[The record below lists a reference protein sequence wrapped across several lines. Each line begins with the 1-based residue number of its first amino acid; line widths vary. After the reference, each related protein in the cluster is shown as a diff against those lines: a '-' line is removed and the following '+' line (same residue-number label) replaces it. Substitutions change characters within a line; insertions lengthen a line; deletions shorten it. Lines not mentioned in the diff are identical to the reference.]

1 MENMREYWAR
11 EAEMMRDKSAVL
23 GNNSLSQSPS
33 RNEQNTVKGTITFA
47 NEFNGS
53 VGAELVA
60 IAGTTSFYKDY
71 VTQLEKQSAYDTYVF
86 TYPAMF
92 IYPTGNGQPASTLY
106 FDNKGFI
113 TGEGTRGRT
122 ILLTDENDYKQQTG
136 PIGDPSNSYILQRV
150 KLASI
155 KSSFDNKKKVIMVV
169 IANQFL
175 DPEAYPLKKE
185 DLDNLR
191 KKTPRTEYDQW
202 WDNVKLDGT
211 HTLLHELIAHG
222 LNHIKN
228 EKKTEE
234 AEHKAYHGNATHRSP
249 SIPEIL
255 KAPNQYANT
264 VMYKVVQELR
274 TEIKKR

>member
-1 MENMREYWAR
+1 
-11 EAEMMRDKSAVL
+11 
-23 GNNSLSQSPS
+23 
-33 RNEQNTVKGTITFA
+33 
-47 NEFNGS
+47 
-53 VGAELVA
+53 
-60 IAGTTSFYKDY
+60 
-71 VTQLEKQSAYDTYVF
+71 
-86 TYPAMF
+86 MF

-122 ILLTDENDYKQQTG
+122 ILVNDVNDFKQKTG
-136 PIGDPSNSYILQRV
+136 QFADPSNSYILQRV

-155 KSSFDNKKKVIMVV
+155 KSSFDNKKKVIMIV

-175 DPEAYPLKKE
+175 EPEAYPLKKE
-185 DLDNLR
+185 DLDKL
-191 KKTPRTEYDQW
+191 KATSPSKAYEQW
-202 WDNVKLDGT
+202 WDNAKLDGT

-222 LNHIKN
+222 LNYLKD

-255 KAPNQYANT
+255 KAPKQYAGT
-264 VMYKVVQELR
+264 VMYKVVQEIK